1 MHNQLRKLWAVN
13 QEISYTSGYD
23 RRLRVGIS
31 HCDSKPH
38 TVASRNQH
46 THRHEQ
52 HEPKPRLRVLLRLVT
67 GPWQAE
73 TPVASPVATRN
84 RLWLRLEIAGCDSGP
99 FLVATRDHVIVHAV
113 VGPAQI
119 RAQQIGLNTWTL
131 SVYVM
136 LVYVTVYVD
145 ACTTCYNTC
154 RTYVQYLNTNLI
166 GMITLV
172 GRGWLLINLIEL
184 CESYRATPGEF
195 IAFSQACV
203 PVVWDNW

>member
-1 MHNQLRKLWAVN
+1 MNAIEKLLIDHDWIAKVVHNQLRKLWAVN

-136 LVYVTVYVD
+136 LVYVIGYVE
-145 ACTTCYNTC
+145 YHVEYLHSLLL
-154 RTYVQYLNTNLI
+154 YVWNLRAI
-166 GMITLV
+166 L
-172 GRGWLLINLIEL
+172 E
-184 CESYRATPGEF
+184 CESDWYDNFGRTWL
-195 IAFSQACV
+195 IAY
-203 PVVWDNW
+203 